1 MLASLALSLAA
12 APQGCGCWEVVSTA
26 DFSTPLR
33 RHECGGVEVGG
44 DLILM
49 GGRGF
54 RTVDRYDPVSN
65 TWTNGAFAPDEL
77 HHFQPVLRG
86 DTVWILSAFTGNF
99 PNEPTVPEIRLYD
112 PALDSWSTGPTIPS
126 LRRRGSAGAVLHEDA
141 FYVVGGNTLGHDGG
155 AVAWF
160 DRYDPNTDTWT
171 VLPDAPHARDHFS
184 AHIVGNKLYCAGGRQ
199 TALPQPQAN
208 TVGPVDVFDFSTGTW
223 STLPF
228 ALPTERAGTVSVVRG
243 EHLIVAGGESPTGAH
258 DDVEAL
264 DVLTHEWTTLPSL
277 VLGRHGAGG
286 ARLADTFHLTAGVPN
301 LGGSPELNSTERIA
315 LGDVLTP
322 SATNLLVDPEFDLG
336 VGSWNGTPVFS
347 SAGSI
352 SPGAL
357 GLDGGT
363 SAQQVPG
370 TGLRTYRL
378 RGVHRSAATATL
390 NLTARDGGGALLDQ
404 TTILLTTSA
413 AWASFS
419 ADLTTPAGTVEL
431 EVELVAPAGSALEV
445 DDLALIEKPGQLPYF
460 GNPANA
466 FALPTAPLGPVLG
479 TTFTPAVDHS
489 EFMPGSLVDVL
500 LISGGP
506 TALPLF
512 GDLLLIDPVGSLIFT
527 VSPPSPFSIPIP
539 SDPALTGT
547 VLWMQAAS
555 ADGLSIRLTNG
566 SEITLSSP

>member
-1 MLASLALSLAA
+1 
-12 APQGCGCWEVVSTA
+12 
-26 DFSTPLR
+26 
-33 RHECGGVEVGG
+33 
-44 DLILM
+44 
-49 GGRGF
+49 
-54 RTVDRYDPVSN
+54 
-65 TWTNGAFAPDEL
+65 
-77 HHFQPVLRG
+77 
-86 DTVWILSAFTGNF
+86 
-99 PNEPTVPEIRLYD
+99 
-112 PALDSWSTGPTIPS
+112 
-126 LRRRGSAGAVLHEDA
+126 
-141 FYVVGGNTLGHDGG
+141 
-155 AVAWF
+155 
-160 DRYDPNTDTWT
+160 
-171 VLPDAPHARDHFS
+171 
-184 AHIVGNKLYCAGGRQ
+184 
-199 TALPQPQAN
+199 
-208 TVGPVDVFDFSTGTW
+208 
-223 STLPF
+223 
-228 ALPTERAGTVSVVRG
+228 VSVVRG

-264 DVLTHEWTTLPSL
+264 DVLTQEWTTLPSL

-315 LGDVLTP
+315 LGDVLAP

-347 SAGSI
+347 SVGSI

-431 EVELVAPAGSALEV
+431 EVELVAPAGSALEVDDLALIEKPGQLPGSALEV